1 MKIFGILILNFLCFK
16 KTTTTVKL
24 DIIPIEDITVD
35 KIITIS
41 NSSGIF
47 SKTVVIFADTFVV
60 TLAISNFNHRI
71 IGKDKQS
78 ALVSCRVVRLCCAPC
93 ILY

>member
-24 DIIPIEDITVD
+24 DVIPIEAIAVD

-41 NSSGIF
+41 NLSGVF
-47 SKTVVIFADTFVV
+47 SKAAVTFVDSFVV
-60 TLAISNFNHRI
+60 TVGIFRFELFGS
-71 IGKDKQS
+71 
-78 ALVSCRVVRLCCAPC
+78 
-93 ILY
+93 